1 MTTLFPWTRI
11 TRKGLKKGKKKK
23 KESVAFVQLPGI
35 SATVFF
41 ESAHSCVVN
50 QNL

>member
-11 TRKGLKKGKKKK
+11 TRKGLQKGKKK

-41 ESAHSCVVN
+41 
-50 QNL
+50 